1 MRYPFTSERPVR
13 VAACLGALLLTAAG
27 CGVPLTTESLS
38 GLALGGGALAAI
50 GEVNQAGVS
59 STSHYRYAYD
69 AEIEEVVWLVQYV
82 IRSANRAAY
91 SAESVGAQRTSS
103 SAPRKQLTPVPVFEI
118 DRTLS
123 KATSDSIVYVI
134 SFRRGRR
141 AAFIATPS
149 NARSVRID
157 IAPYE
162 PESGALMM
170 LAADDAQ
177 RNAVEALHEH
187 FFKAAREMRGPE
199 SLVRQDWNATTSR
212 RETPGEG
219 SS

>member
-1 MRYPFTSERPVR
+1 MRIS
-13 VAACLGALLLTAAG
+13 GLLSMLVLTAAG
-27 CGVPLTTESLS
+27 CAVPLTTESLT
-38 GLALGGGALAAI
+38 GLALGGGALKAI
-50 GEVNQAGVS
+50 GEVNEAGVS

-69 AEIEEVVWLVQYV
+69 AEMEEVVWLVQYV
-82 IRSANRAAY
+82 ISSANRGAYVSESAA
-91 SAESVGAQRTSS
+91 AQRTSS
-103 SAPRKQLTPVPVFEI
+103 SAPRRQLTPVPVFEI

-123 KATSDSIVYVI
+123 KATGDSLVYVI

-141 AAFIATPS
+141 AAFIATLA

-187 FFKAAREMRGPE
+187 FFKAARELRGPE

-212 RETPGEG
+212 ADEPAKE

>member
-1 MRYPFTSERPVR
+1 MRIQAS
-13 VAACLGALLLTAAG
+13 LSLLLLAAAG
-27 CGVPLTTESLS
+27 CAVPLTTESLS

-50 GEVNQAGVS
+50 GEVNEAGVS

-69 AEIEEVVWLVQYV
+69 AEMEEVVWLVQHV

-91 SAESVGAQRTSS
+91 SAGPAETRRTSS
-103 SAPRKQLTPVPVFEI
+103 PAPRKQVTPVPVFEI

-123 KATSDSIVYVI
+123 KATGDSLVYVI

-141 AAFIATPS
+141 AVLIATPG

-170 LAADDAQ
+170 LASDDAQ
-177 RNAVEALHEH
+177 RNAVEAFHEH

-212 RETPGEG
+212 ADASGEG

>member
-1 MRYPFTSERPVR
+1 M
-13 VAACLGALLLTAAG
+13 
-27 CGVPLTTESLS
+27 TTESLS
-38 GLALGGGALAAI
+38 GLALGGGALAVL
-50 GEVNQAGVS
+50 GEVNEAGVL
-59 STSHYRYAYD
+59 STSHYRYSYD
-69 AEIEEVVWLVQYV
+69 AEMEEVVWLVQHV

-91 SAESVGAQRTSS
+91 LAGPAETRRSS
-103 SAPRKQLTPVPVFEI
+103 SPAPRKQVTPVPMFEI

-123 KATSDSIVYVI
+123 KATGDSLVYVI

-141 AAFIATPS
+141 VAFVATPS
-149 NARSVRID
+149 NAKYVRID

-162 PESGALMM
+162 PESGALLM

-187 FFKAAREMRGPE
+187 FYKAARELRGPE
-199 SLVRQDWNATTSR
+199 SLVRQDWNATTTRAGGS
-212 RETPGEG
+212 GER

>member
-1 MRYPFTSERPVR
+1 MRGPASV
-13 VAACLGALLLTAAG
+13 CALLLAATG
-27 CGVPLTTESLS
+27 CAVPLTTESLS

-50 GEVNQAGVS
+50 GEVNEAGVL

-69 AEIEEVVWLVQYV
+69 AEMEEVVWLVQYV

-91 SAESVGAQRTSS
+91 SAVAAAPQRTSS
-103 SAPRKQLTPVPVFEI
+103 SAPRKQVTPVPVFEI

-123 KATSDSIVYVI
+123 KATADSVVYVI
-134 SFRRGRR
+134 SFRRGRH

-149 NARSVRID
+149 NARTVRID

-170 LAADDAQ
+170 LASDDAQ

-187 FFKAAREMRGPE
+187 FFKAARELRGPQ
-199 SLVRQDWNATTSR
+199 SLVRQDWNATRSR
-212 RETPGEG
+212 ADQPTAEG
-219 SS
+219 S